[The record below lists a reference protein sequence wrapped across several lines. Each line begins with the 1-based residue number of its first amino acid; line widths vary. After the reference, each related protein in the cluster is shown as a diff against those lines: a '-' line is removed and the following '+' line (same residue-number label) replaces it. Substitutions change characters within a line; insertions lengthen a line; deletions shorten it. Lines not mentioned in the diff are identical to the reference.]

1 MQKRIVMSERPSL
14 YKNLTKEEGRSHQR
28 ALYFSLALLLLFGVA
43 GASIYFGPPNP
54 RKTLASEGYITAAVK
69 QCDLVAIFVKESPFA
84 VSVWDIDDALRDCSR
99 AKKVHLDLTKQKA
112 AADLATGQ
120 R

>member
-1 MQKRIVMSERPSL
+1 MSERPSL
-14 YKNLTKEEGRSHQR
+14 YSHLSKEEGRSHQR
-28 ALYFSLALLLLFGVA
+28 AFFVSLAFLALLGVA
-43 GASIYFGPPNP
+43 LASVYFGPPNP

-99 AKKVHLDLTKQKA
+99 AKKVQLDLTKQKA